1 MNIPA
6 TMKVLVS
13 REDRTIFIHTYH
25 LRYSIIFDSPTHEA
39 LTIMGSRKVTKTL
52 PLLSIEVVSAIPAH
66 DLQVATEIPYCYIK
80 DNPTRYYIIQKEKKC
95 TTLEEK
101 WLVVKIKQK
110 TDFLFLHIKP

>member
-39 LTIMGSRKVTKTL
+39 LTIMGSGKVTKTL
-52 PLLSIEVVSAIPAH
+52 PL
-66 DLQVATEIPYCYIK
+66 
-80 DNPTRYYIIQKEKKC
+80 
-95 TTLEEK
+95 
-101 WLVVKIKQK
+101 
-110 TDFLFLHIKP
+110 